1 MRTFLKE
8 IKWVAAIVLLIVLSG
23 CGKPKDL
30 KFGMAHNV
38 AVKSFSTSGITLE
51 AVLPIENPN
60 GYTINAKDADMSLMA
75 GEKEIARIKQNI
87 PVTLPGNSKGEYTI
101 NATISLTDGN
111 LISAM
116 NVFNSGVD
124 LNLDGKVNISSF
136 LIHKDVQV
144 HQTGIQNYLKP
155 LMGQV
160 KLF

>member
-1 MRTFLKE
+1 MYLKE
-8 IKWVAAIVLLIVLSG
+8 IKWMAVIVLLAILSG

-60 GYTINAKDADMSLMA
+60 GYRINAKDADMSLMA
-75 GEKEIARIKQNI
+75 GDKEIAHIKQNL

-101 NATISLTDGN
+101 NATISLSDGN
-111 LISAM
+111 IMSAM
-116 NVFNSGVD
+116 NVFNSGAD
-124 LNLDGKVNISSF
+124 LSLNGTVNVSSF
-136 LIHKDVQV
+136 MMHKNLQV

-155 LMGQV
+155 IIGQV